1 MKNIIII
8 TFDADTGE
16 ATIEHNDKNFVADG
30 FAIFAGNPK
39 VAYSFAWGY
48 FDSVGNA
55 FKVAASDPR
64 NAALFAE
71 FRHKREITA
80 EEAVEKF
87 SRDTCECVGD
97 GGCVCGNKKIFH

>member
-1 MKNIIII
+1 MKRVIII

-16 ATIEHNDKNFVADG
+16 AIIETDSKQFVADG

-39 VAYSFAWGY
+39 VVYSFAWGY
-48 FDSVGNA
+48 YDSVGNA
-55 FKVAASDPR
+55 FKVAQSDPR

-71 FRHKREITA
+71 FKFKREITA

-87 SRDTCECVGD
+87 SRDTCQCVGD

>member
-1 MKNIIII
+1 MKNVIII
-8 TFDADTGE
+8 TFDPETQE
-16 ATIEHNDKNFVADG
+16 AVIEHNDKRFVADG

-39 VAYSFAWGY
+39 VAYNFAWGY

-71 FRHKREITA
+71 FKHKREITA
-80 EEAVEKF
+80 EEAVERF
-87 SRDTCECVGD
+87 ETPACRCGD
-97 GGCVCGNKKIFH
+97 GGCSCGNRKIYH